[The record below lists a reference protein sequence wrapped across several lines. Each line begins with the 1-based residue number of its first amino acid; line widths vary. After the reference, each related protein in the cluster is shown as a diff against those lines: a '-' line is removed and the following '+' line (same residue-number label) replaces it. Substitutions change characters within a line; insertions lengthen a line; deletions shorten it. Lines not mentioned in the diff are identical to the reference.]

1 MAGTLPVGGGS
12 YELSDQSAATATGGR
27 IDTGAIF
34 NISGGSFGLV
44 KTFLAL
50 AGIGFILWRILSRK

>member
-12 YELSDQSAATATGGR
+12 YELSDQSAATGGR

-44 KTFLAL
+44 KTLAL

>member
-44 KTFLAL
+44 KTLAL
-50 AGIGFILWRILSRK
+50 AGIGFILWRVLSRK